1 MESER
6 CKRHVHFGDPVK
18 SFRTNISHLLAN
30 IGFRYCR
37 GRAPRSLRI
46 ATSYQAPFPRVRT
59 TALLTSELMRTFS
72 PFLNWARAW
81 WYPLRISSRTSRSPW
96 TLPFR
101 GPRPQEIEKD
111 LGKARSRLDRGRVW
125 WKETLHFLQDV
136 SEIYLLIRIYKLC
149 TRSPRPGLKTLRKQ
163 CSSKNSLVICYSSS
177 QWLASSFFS
186 KTLRYLAHRAKER
199 EV

>member
-1 MESER
+1 MYTLEISSRAFER
-6 CKRHVHFGDPVK
+6 
-18 SFRTNISHLLAN
+18 ISLIYFHLLPN

-101 GPRPQEIEKD
+101 GPRPQEIEKKPWEGPFPAGSRPSVVGGNAPFSAGCFRD
-111 LGKARSRLDRGRVW
+111 LSTYSYLQA
-125 WKETLHFLQDV
+125 LHTFAPLWPQNTPQTMFV
-136 SEIYLLIRIYKLC
+136 K
-149 TRSPRPGLKTLRKQ
+149 K
-163 CSSKNSLVICYSSS
+163 
-177 QWLASSFFS
+177 
-186 KTLRYLAHRAKER
+186 
-199 EV
+199 